1 MNTIHKAG
9 GIILKDRRLLVTRSF
24 GKDIFIAPGG
34 KLEADET
41 PELALRR
48 EMFEELTVTIVL
60 DTLEHIGTF
69 YAEAAGQA
77 GVQLRMDVYIIND
90 FEGELSPSSEV
101 EELMWINTQTTGV
114 AIGSIFEHD
123 VMPLLK
129 QKDLID

>member
-9 GIILKDRRLLVTRSF
+9 GIILKNRRLLVTRSF

-41 PELALRR
+41 PEQALRR
-48 EMFEELTVTIVL
+48 EMFEELTVAIVL

-69 YAEAAGQA
+69 HAEAAGQT
-77 GVQLRMDVYIIND
+77 GVQLRMDVYIVND

>member
-1 MNTIHKAG
+1 MNAIHKAG

-34 KLEADET
+34 KLEANET
-41 PELALRR
+41 PEQALKR
-48 EMFEELTVTIVL
+48 EMLEEVAVVIVP

-69 YAEAAGQA
+69 HAEAAGKI

-101 EELMWINTQTTGV
+101 EELMWVNTQTTGV

-123 VMPLLK
+123 VMPFLK
-129 QKDLID
+129 QKGLID